1 MNPSKTAA
9 EQLTPEPAPPRTA
22 AARRRRAAAHA
33 AGHSCVDVYQGAVAA
48 LVPFLVSERAY
59 GYAAASGIVLAASLL
74 SSVVQPLFGALADRR
89 PLPWLIPLSTA
100 AAGLGIALVGTDAG
114 RPATLAAVALSG
126 LGVAAYH
133 PAAARLVRTTAGGP
147 GHTAMS
153 WFALGGNIGF
163 ACAPLLVVG
172 ALSVPGP
179 AGWWLLAL
187 PAAAGVV
194 LNLPRP
200 VRERAAG
207 ATAEGAAA
215 PLLPRP
221 RRGGGGGGGPP
232 GAGGAAPDAAAAGRE
247 DRRAFLRL
255 SGVVVVRSVAFIGL
269 STFIALYVRERGG
282 GGTAGAVALS
292 ALFAGSAGGT
302 LLGSRLAARWG
313 RVTTVRRAY
322 AAAAPAVLGLLLLP
336 LPLVYVCAALAAAAL
351 YVPFSLQVT
360 LGQDY
365 LPSRMGTASGVTL
378 GLTVSVGGVAS
389 PLIGALAD
397 ATSVRTALIPLAVL
411 PLAAWALARRLPEPA
426 APAV

>member
-9 EQLTPEPAPPRTA
+9 EQLTAPPARTA
-22 AARRRRAAAHA
+22 ANTAPARRRRIAAYA

-48 LVPFLVSERAY
+48 LVPFLVSQRAY

-74 SSVVQPLFGALADRR
+74 SSVVQPLFGALTDRR
-89 PLPWLIPLSTA
+89 PVPWLIPLSTA
-100 AAGLGIALVGTDAG
+100 AAGLGIALVGADAG
-114 RPATLAAVALSG
+114 YPATVAAVALSG

-133 PAAARLVRTTAGGP
+133 PAAARLVRTSAGGP
-147 GHTAMS
+147 GHAAMS
-153 WFALGGNIGF
+153 WFALGGNVGF

-187 PAAAGVV
+187 PAALGVV

-200 VRERAAG
+200 APDRAAG
-207 ATAEGAAA
+207 PTEAARKAGAA
-215 PLLPRP
+215 
-221 RRGGGGGGGPP
+221 
-232 GAGGAAPDAAAAGRE
+232 DAAAGPE

-255 SGVVVVRSVAFIGL
+255 SLVVVVRSVAFIGL

-282 GGTAGAVALS
+282 GETAGAVALF

-302 LLGSRLAARWG
+302 LLGGRLASRWG
-313 RVTTVRRAY
+313 RVVTVHRAY
-322 AAAAPAVLGLLLLP
+322 AAAAPAVAGVLFLP

-365 LPSRMGTASGVTL
+365 LPARMGTASGVTL

-389 PLIGALAD
+389 PFIGAVAD
-397 ATSVRTALIPLAVL
+397 ATSVRTALLPLAVL
-411 PLAAWALARRLPEPA
+411 PLLAWALARRLPEPA
-426 APAV
+426 APEPAAGT

>member
-1 MNPSKTAA
+1 MNSSKTA
-9 EQLTPEPAPPRTA
+9 PEPPAGAGTRPV
-22 AARRRRAAAHA
+22 RRRRIAAYA

-89 PLPWLIPLSTA
+89 PMPWLIPLSTA
-100 AAGLGIALVGTDAG
+100 AAGLGIALVGADAG
-114 RPATLAAVALSG
+114 YPATVAAVALSG

-133 PAAARLVRTTAGGP
+133 PAAARLVRTVAGGP

-163 ACAPLLVVG
+163 ACAPLLVFG
-172 ALSVPGP
+172 ALSVSGR
-179 AGWWLLAL
+179 AGWWLLAA
-187 PAAAGVV
+187 PAALGVV
-194 LNLPRP
+194 LNRPRP
-200 VRERAAG
+200 VRERVAGPRAAASAG
-207 ATAEGAAA
+207 APG
-215 PLLPRP
+215 
-221 RRGGGGGGGPP
+221 RG
-232 GAGGAAPDAAAAGRE
+232 

-255 SGVVVVRSVAFIGL
+255 CLVVAVRSVAFAGL

-282 GGTAGAVALS
+282 GATAGALALF

-302 LLGSRLAARWG
+302 LLGGRLAARQG
-313 RVTTVRRAY
+313 RVTTVHRAY
-322 AAAAPAVLGLLLLP
+322 AAAAPAVAGVLCLP

-365 LPSRMGTASGVTL
+365 LPARMGTASGVTL
-378 GLTVSVGGVAS
+378 GLTVSVGGLAS
-389 PLIGALAD
+389 PFIGALAD
-397 ATSVRTALIPLAVL
+397 ATSVRTALLPLTVL
-411 PLAAWALARRLPEPA
+411 PLLAWALARRLPEPA
-426 APAV
+426 PGA

>member
-1 MNPSKTAA
+1 M
-9 EQLTPEPAPPRTA
+9 
-22 AARRRRAAAHA
+22 
-33 AGHSCVDVYQGAVAA
+33 DVYQGAVAA
-48 LVPFLVSERAY
+48 LVPFLVSQRAY

-89 PLPWLIPLSTA
+89 PMPWLIPLSTA
-100 AAGLGIALVGTDAG
+100 AAGLGIALVGADAG
-114 RPATLAAVALSG
+114 RPATVAAVALSG

-133 PAAARLVRTTAGGP
+133 PVAARLVRTAAGGP
-147 GHTAMS
+147 GHTAMG

-172 ALSVPGP
+172 ALSVSGP
-179 AGWWLLAL
+179 AGWGLLAA
-187 PAAAGVV
+187 PAALGVV

-200 VRERAAG
+200 ARDGAAG
-207 ATAEGAAA
+207 PRAAA
-215 PLLPRP
+215 PVVAS
-221 RRGGGGGGGPP
+221 GP
-232 GAGGAAPDAAAAGRE
+232 E

-255 SGVVVVRSVAFIGL
+255 SLVVVVRSVAFIGL

-282 GGTAGAVALS
+282 GETAGAVALF

-302 LLGSRLAARWG
+302 LLGGRLASRWS

-322 AAAAPAVLGLLLLP
+322 AAAAPAVAGVLFLP
-336 LPLVYVCAALAAAAL
+336 LPLVYGCAALAAAAL

-365 LPSRMGTASGVTL
+365 LPARMGTASGVTL

-389 PLIGALAD
+389 PFIGALAD
-397 ATSVRTALIPLAVL
+397 AASVRTALLPLAVL
-411 PLAAWALARRLPEPA
+411 PLLAWALARRLPEPA
-426 APAV
+426 PAA

>member
-1 MNPSKTAA
+1 MNPSKTA
-9 EQLTPEPAPPRTA
+9 PEPPA
-22 AARRRRAAAHA
+22 ASGTRPLRRRRIAGYA

-89 PLPWLIPLSTA
+89 AVPWLIPLSTA
-100 AAGLGIALVGTDAG
+100 AAGLGIALVGADAG
-114 RPATLAAVALSG
+114 YPATLAAVALSG

-133 PAAARLVRTTAGGP
+133 PAAARLVRTAAGGP
-147 GHTAMS
+147 GHAAMS

-172 ALSVPGP
+172 ALSVSGP
-179 AGWWLLAL
+179 AGWWLLAV
-187 PAAAGVV
+187 PAAVGVV

-200 VRERAAG
+200 ARDRAGRARTAAPAGAAG
-207 ATAEGAAA
+207 A
-215 PLLPRP
+215 
-221 RRGGGGGGGPP
+221 
-232 GAGGAAPDAAAAGRE
+232 E
-247 DRRAFLRL
+247 DRRAFRRL
-255 SGVVVVRSVAFIGL
+255 SLVVVVRSVAFVGL

-282 GGTAGAVALS
+282 SGTAGALALF

-302 LLGSRLAARWG
+302 LLGGRLASRWG
-313 RVTTVRRAY
+313 RVATVRRAY
-322 AAAAPAVLGLLLLP
+322 AAAAPAVVGLLCLP

-365 LPSRMGTASGVTL
+365 LPARMGTASGVTL
-378 GLTVSVGGVAS
+378 GLTVSVGGVAG
-389 PLIGALAD
+389 PFIGALAD
-397 ATSVRTALIPLAVL
+397 ATSVRTALLPLAVL
-411 PLAAWALARRLPEPA
+411 PLLAWALARRLPEPA
-426 APAV
+426 PAA

>member
-1 MNPSKTAA
+1 M
-9 EQLTPEPAPPRTA
+9 
-22 AARRRRAAAHA
+22 RRRRIAAHA

-74 SSVVQPLFGALADRR
+74 SSVVQPLFGALADRW
-89 PLPWLIPLSTA
+89 PMPWLIPLSTA
-100 AAGLGIALVGTDAG
+100 AAGLGIALVGADAG
-114 RPATLAAVALSG
+114 YPATVAAVALSG

-133 PAAARLVRTTAGGP
+133 PAAARLVRTGPGGS

-172 ALSVPGP
+172 ALSVSGP

-187 PAAAGVV
+187 PAALGVL

-200 VRERAAG
+200 ARDR
-207 ATAEGAAA
+207 
-215 PLLPRP
+215 
-221 RRGGGGGGGPP
+221 
-232 GAGGAAPDAAAAGRE
+232 GAGTTATRVSGAVRPDAAPGPENRP
-247 DRRAFLRL
+247 AFLRL
-255 SGVVVVRSVAFIGL
+255 SLVVVVRSVAFIGL

-282 GGTAGAVALS
+282 GETAGAAALF

-302 LLGSRLAARWG
+302 LLGGRLASRWG
-313 RVTTVRRAY
+313 RGTTVHRAY
-322 AAAAPAVLGLLLLP
+322 AAAAPAIAGVLFLP
-336 LPLVYVCAALAAAAL
+336 LPLVYACAALAAAAL

-365 LPSRMGTASGVTL
+365 LPARMGTASGVTL

-389 PLIGALAD
+389 PFVGAVAD
-397 ATSVRTALIPLAVL
+397 ATSVRTALLPLAVL
-411 PLAAWALARRLPEPA
+411 PLVAWALARRLPEPA
-426 APAV
+426 PPAA

>member
-1 MNPSKTAA
+1 MNPSKTAP
-9 EQLTPEPAPPRTA
+9 EQLSAAKTPPV
-22 AARRRRAAAHA
+22 RRRRIAAQA

-89 PLPWLIPLSTA
+89 PVPWLIPLSTA
-100 AAGLGIALVGTDAG
+100 AAGLGICLVGADAG
-114 RPATLAAVALSG
+114 YPATVAAVALSG

-133 PAAARLVRTTAGGP
+133 PAAARMVRTGAGGA

-172 ALSVPGP
+172 ALSVSGP

-187 PAAAGVV
+187 PAALGVV

-200 VRERAAG
+200 ARERAAG
-207 ATAEGAAA
+207 PGAPGAA
-215 PLLPRP
+215 LP
-221 RRGGGGGGGPP
+221 
-232 GAGGAAPDAAAAGRE
+232 AAAAGPE

-255 SGVVVVRSVAFIGL
+255 SAVVVVRSVAFIGL

-282 GGTAGAVALS
+282 GETAGAVALF

-302 LLGSRLAARWG
+302 LLGGRLASRWG

-322 AAAAPAVLGLLLLP
+322 AAAAPAVLGVLFLP

-365 LPSRMGTASGVTL
+365 LPARMGTASGVTL
-378 GLTVSVGGVAS
+378 GLTVSVGGLAS
-389 PLIGALAD
+389 PFIGAVAD
-397 ATSVRTALIPLAVL
+397 ATSVRTALLPLAVL

-426 APAV
+426 APAA